1 MTENPQTTSAET
13 VLNVAR
19 EGVREAANRL
29 AQHFANQSPTLGT
42 AVRLDLKNVDFV
54 GSEDLGA
61 LVILNKRLRAVGGE
75 LSLVNVQP
83 TVSQLLS
90 LTRLDTI
97 LKVQSTLIA

>member
-1 MTENPQTTSAET
+1 MTGKTQTTGAET
-13 VLNVAR
+13 VLSIPK
-19 EGVREAANRL
+19 EGIRDAANRL
-29 AQHFANQSPTLGT
+29 SQQFASQLPTRGT

-83 TVSQLLS
+83 TVSQVLS
-90 LTRLDTI
+90 ITRLDTI
-97 LKVQSTLIA
+97 LKVQNTPAT